1 MTALD
6 KSLNG
11 LNGLNGLRAVE
22 AALARNYERLGPG
35 QRRVIDHLLGDVRYG
50 AVISAPELARATNVS
65 GSTVTRAAQTLGFD
79 GYPDLQARLREQF
92 VEGVAERVEAS
103 ASDLGDTPEAA
114 AIRVMLEDA
123 ERVRAT
129 AENIDPANLR
139 HVVDVLVKARRV
151 YVFGARG
158 SHGLALMLTIGLRL
172 LLADARLLSQSAGD
186 LPDQLLDLGRRDVLV
201 GIGFRRLDRVTV
213 EVLRQAR
220 QVGAT
225 TVGITDHLSNALARV
240 ASCTLVVE
248 LGPLRVMPSYAPGA
262 SLINALTTGVSLA
275 IRGEAVP
282 HLRAAEQLWDRFA
295 TYA

>member
-1 MTALD
+1 MLD
-6 KSLNG
+6 
-11 LNGLNGLRAVE
+11 
-22 AALARNYERLGPG
+22 
-35 QRRVIDHLLGDVRYG
+35 
-50 AVISAPELARATNVS
+50 
-65 GSTVTRAAQTLGFD
+65 
-79 GYPDLQARLREQF
+79 
-92 VEGVAERVEAS
+92 
-103 ASDLGDTPEAA
+103 
-114 AIRVMLEDA
+114 DA

-129 AENIDPANLR
+129 AEDIDAASLR
-139 HVVDVLVKARRV
+139 HVIDLLVKARRT

-158 SHGLALMLTIGLRL
+158 SHGLALMLTMGLRL

-186 LPDQLLDLGRRDVLV
+186 LPDQLLDLGPRDVLI

-220 QVGAT
+220 HLGAT
-225 TVGITDHLSNALARV
+225 TVGITDHLSNAVARE